1 MCAARPKKSQ
11 SIYAVHPGVIMA
23 QKWIS
28 ELKQKTGRS
37 LDEWMALAKQE
48 GPPDEKDLREWLK
61 ISHRLGTNSAW
72 WIAARVERRHLT
84 AAPSRRAVLG
94 EEKIAPSAVMKRRC
108 SWRRGSV
115 PKACPCRT
123 IVPLYRHHVF
133 AQLKPTTNTRLDLG
147 PFSRALQGKVEAPGG
162 DRRLGEAGPH
172 YAPDRVENGRS
183 HRFRRREMAADCLR
197 PGREIAGERFS
208 RLRR

>member
-37 LDEWMALAKQE
+37 LDEWTALAKQE

-72 WIAARVERRHLT
+72 WIAARVEGRHLT

-94 EEKIAPSAVMKRRC
+94 EEKIAPSA
-108 SWRRGSV
+108 
-115 PKACPCRT
+115 
-123 IVPLYRHHVF
+123 L
-133 AQLKPTTNTRLDLG
+133 
-147 PFSRALQGKVEAPGG
+147 
-162 DRRLGEAGPH
+162 
-172 YAPDRVENGRS
+172 
-183 HRFRRREMAADCLR
+183 
-197 PGREIAGERFS
+197 
-208 RLRR
+208 